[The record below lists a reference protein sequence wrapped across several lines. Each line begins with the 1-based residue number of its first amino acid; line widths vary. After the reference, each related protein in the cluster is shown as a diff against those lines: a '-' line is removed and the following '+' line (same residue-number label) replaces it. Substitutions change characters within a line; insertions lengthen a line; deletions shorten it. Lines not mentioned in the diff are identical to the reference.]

1 MDTKTENIKRNQFE
15 KDEKMKKHQF
25 ISLVLLV
32 LVIMPTIV
40 HATTT
45 TGGGL
50 PWESPLQTFRD
61 SITGPV
67 ALAIAVL
74 AIAVAG
80 AMLIF
85 GGEINN
91 FARMC
96 CFIILVAGLLVSAN
110 NVLSTL
116 YGSGAV
122 VPSYLAA
129 FHGTINVPQIL

>member
-1 MDTKTENIKRNQFE
+1 
-15 KDEKMKKHQF
+15 MKKYQ
-25 ISLVLLV
+25 IVSLVLLAII
-32 LVIMPTIV
+32 LLPSFA

-50 PWESPLQTFRD
+50 PWETPLQTFRD

-67 ALAIAVL
+67 ALTIAVL

-80 AMLIF
+80 SMLIF

-96 CFIILVAGLLVSAN
+96 CYIILVAGLLVSAN
-110 NVLSTL
+110 NVMSIL

-122 VPSYLAA
+122 VPSYLITVQLKIIP
-129 FHGTINVPQIL
+129 TIVASL

>member
-1 MDTKTENIKRNQFE
+1 
-15 KDEKMKKHQF
+15 MKKHHLMF
-25 ISLVLLV
+25 LVFLALV
-32 LVIMPTIV
+32 VAPGIV

-122 VPSYLAA
+122 VPSSLAA
-129 FHGTINVPQIL
+129 FHGTLNMPKIL